1 MYINITCVYVLMH
14 CGLINYL
21 VPIAFPSSLEH
32 KANLFIQV
40 LQKYLAKYTQL
51 QYNNHVHLNVQVK
64 PLGCFDNHAAC
75 TKTVSP
81 RLLEWSSLIRWL
93 RVHKPSHQSVSDFFV
108 CHVVQWLRRMSSFE
122 LFSFISYWAQT
133 FWFWWF
139 WFRWGWLCDLKRI
152 CRISTFSLCT
162 HLIYFWFLYN
172 VI

>member
-81 RLLEWSSLIRWL
+81 RLLE
-93 RVHKPSHQSVSDFFV
+93 
-108 CHVVQWLRRMSSFE
+108 
-122 LFSFISYWAQT
+122 
-133 FWFWWF
+133 
-139 WFRWGWLCDLKRI
+139 
-152 CRISTFSLCT
+152 
-162 HLIYFWFLYN
+162 
-172 VI
+172 

>member
-1 MYINITCVYVLMH
+1 MCLCLNALWVNKLFSTHSFPFITWTQSKPLH
-14 CGLINYL
+14 SGL
-21 VPIAFPSSLEH
+21 
-32 KANLFIQV
+32 QV

-51 QYNNHVHLNVQVK
+51 QYNNHIHLNVQVK

-139 WFRWGWLCDLKRI
+139 WFLWGWLCDLKRI

-162 HLIYFWFLYN
+162 LLIYFWFLYN